1 MASTS
6 ASVWTT
12 LMSTYAKPT
21 RGHIKQLLNQIKQWT
36 KETKTV
42 DEYLQGLTSR
52 FDQLAL
58 LGKILDHED
67 KLDYILQSLPDEY
80 KPVIEQTEGRDLPPS
95 LTELHEKLI
104 NFEARLLTSTPLV
117 VAPISA
123 NYVNSSRPAQ
133 KHNKHPQQNWHNAP
147 HSNQHQNWNNTP
159 HNSQQ
164 STFRPYLGKCQ
175 IYGLQG
181 HSAKRCNQLHQYQ
194 QTTQPALLPTPQ
206 PRANFSYTTA
216 HQPWVL
222 DSGATHHITSDL
234 NNLSLHQP
242 YTGGEEVLIGD
253 GSGLQITHTGSV
265 SLPTNLKPLS
275 LKNILLVPN
284 IHKNLLSV
292 YKLCNNNKVS
302 VEFFPSHF
310 QVKDLNLGARL
321 LQGRTN
327 KELYEWPAVQSPPSS
342 FYATPTT
349 KTTLNDWHSR
359 LGHPSISTLK
369 TILSKF
375 SLPISASVSNNFSCL
390 DCLSDK
396 SQKLSFAQTSISST
410 RPLEYLFTDLWT
422 SPVTS
427 IDNYKHYLI
436 IVDHFTRYS
445 WFYPLQLKSHVKET
459 FIKFKYLTENKF
471 QTKIGTLFFDNGGE
485 FIALRSFLST
495 TGISHL
501 TTPPHTPK
509 HNGLS
514 ERRHRHIVETGLAL
528 LHQAKIPNTFWSYAF
543 STAVYLINCMP
554 TPVISLNSPYH
565 LLFKTEPNYLKLKIF
580 GCLCFPWL
588 RPYRSHKLETRSTQC
603 VFLGYSL
610 TQSAYLCFDPTSKRL
625 YVSRHVRFVENIFPF
640 LSLINSSSSP
650 PTPIQSWFPPVT
662 VVPTST
668 PPPSAPQSPQPTS
681 SDPSP
686 LPPSSSSPTPA
697 QTETPSSPLN
707 SAQETQTVTN
717 QNTQAQPSLP
727 NPETTN
733 LNTQAQ
739 VDVSNPNPTNPAQ
752 LQTSLDSIPQ
762 THNPQSSPT
771 ILDQT
776 SPSPPQTTTQPN
788 QHPMATRAKRGIS
801 KPNSKYAYAANLTQS
816 HHFIPTTIAQALA
829 DPNWRQAVIDEFN
842 SIVKNGTFSLV
853 PPSPNQNPVSCRWI
867 FTIKFNPDGSVRR
880 YKARLVARGYT
891 QLPGIDYTKTFS
903 PVIKS
908 TTIRL
913 VLDIAVSRSWPIKQL
928 DVNNAFLQGT
938 LSKEVYTVQPPGFV
952 DADHPHHVCRLHKAL
967 YGLKQAPRAW
977 YQELSNFLTQSG
989 FINSLADTSLFIL
1002 KK

>member
-1 MASTS
+1 
-6 ASVWTT
+6 
-12 LMSTYAKPT
+12 
-21 RGHIKQLLNQIKQWT
+21 
-36 KETKTV
+36 
-42 DEYLQGLTSR
+42 
-52 FDQLAL
+52 
-58 LGKILDHED
+58 
-67 KLDYILQSLPDEY
+67 
-80 KPVIEQTEGRDLPPS
+80 
-95 LTELHEKLI
+95 
-104 NFEARLLTSTPLV
+104 
-117 VAPISA
+117 
-123 NYVNSSRPAQ
+123 
-133 KHNKHPQQNWHNAP
+133 
-147 HSNQHQNWNNTP
+147 
-159 HNSQQ
+159 
-164 STFRPYLGKCQ
+164 
-175 IYGLQG
+175 
-181 HSAKRCNQLHQYQ
+181 
-194 QTTQPALLPTPQ
+194 
-206 PRANFSYTTA
+206 
-216 HQPWVL
+216 
-222 DSGATHHITSDL
+222 
-234 NNLSLHQP
+234 
-242 YTGGEEVLIGD
+242 
-253 GSGLQITHTGSV
+253 
-265 SLPTNLKPLS
+265 
-275 LKNILLVPN
+275 
-284 IHKNLLSV
+284 
-292 YKLCNNNKVS
+292 
-302 VEFFPSHF
+302 
-310 QVKDLNLGARL
+310 
-321 LQGRTN
+321 
-327 KELYEWPAVQSPPSS
+327 
-342 FYATPTT
+342 
-349 KTTLNDWHSR
+349 
-359 LGHPSISTLK
+359 
-369 TILSKF
+369 
-375 SLPISASVSNNFSCL
+375 
-390 DCLSDK
+390 
-396 SQKLSFAQTSISST
+396 
-410 RPLEYLFTDLWT
+410 
-422 SPVTS
+422 
-427 IDNYKHYLI
+427 
-436 IVDHFTRYS
+436 
-445 WFYPLQLKSHVKET
+445 
-459 FIKFKYLTENKF
+459 
-471 QTKIGTLFFDNGGE
+471 
-485 FIALRSFLST
+485 
-495 TGISHL
+495 
-501 TTPPHTPK
+501 
-509 HNGLS
+509 
-514 ERRHRHIVETGLAL
+514 
-528 LHQAKIPNTFWSYAF
+528 
-543 STAVYLINCMP
+543 MP

-565 LLFKTEPNYLKLKIF
+565 LLLKTEPNYLKLKIF

-717 QNTQAQPSLP
+717 QNTQAQSSLP

-752 LQTSLDSIPQ
+752 LQTSLDSSPQ

-891 QLPGIDYTKTFS
+891 QLPGIDYTETFS

-938 LSKEVYTVQPPGFV
+938 LSEEVYTVQPPGFV

-977 YQELSNFLTQSG
+977 YHELSNFLTQSG

-1002 KK
+1002 KKGTSLLYMLIYVDDIILTGNDNVLLQHTLDALATRFSVKEPEDLNYFLGIEAHRTSTGLHLTQRRYILDLLFRFKLLNAHPVATPMASHPKLSLNSCTRLTDATEYRSAVGSLQYLAFTRPDISYAVNKLS